1 MTDTPTGG
9 LTVTG
14 ATGTAS
20 VEAIFFDVV
29 AVNRETNARQ
39 MHRMG
44 MTKTAAEKLV
54 AQISE
59 KYGVHEEFYEAA
71 PTVLVSA
78 PATITTDRRC
88 GTCRYWEGRMV
99 EQIEWLPID
108 QYEMDGTIVLLRWQ
122 HGYAMQGSGRE
133 GRKSRDNMPLDGR
146 ALPTIEGR
154 GPLMFARLPLRRIG
168 NGGDDNA

>member
-59 KYGVHEEFYEAA
+59 EYGVHEEFYEAA

-88 GTCRYWEGRMV
+88 GTCRYWIPIG
-99 EQIEWLPID
+99 QDLGQCTWASDHLPSAISAWTISKPTARS
-108 QYEMDGTIVLLRWQ
+108 DGTKCPMWELKL
-122 HGYAMQGSGRE
+122 
-133 GRKSRDNMPLDGR
+133 
-146 ALPTIEGR
+146 
-154 GPLMFARLPLRRIG
+154 
-168 NGGDDNA
+168 